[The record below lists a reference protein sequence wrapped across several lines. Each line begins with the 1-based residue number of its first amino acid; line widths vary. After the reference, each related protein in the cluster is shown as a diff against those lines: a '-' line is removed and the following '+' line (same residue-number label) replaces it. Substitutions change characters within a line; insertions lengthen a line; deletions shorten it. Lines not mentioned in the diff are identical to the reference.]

1 MLDRFLK
8 GYDKYYSMSDK
19 EITAVFDFIA
29 IRHFDIQATIIES
42 QGLNCVNKDF
52 IKEQYQWLMK
62 WDTVCT
68 NNL

>member
-1 MLDRFLK
+1 M
-8 GYDKYYSMSDK
+8 
-19 EITAVFDFIA
+19 FDFIA
-29 IRHFDIQATIIES
+29 IRHFDIQATIIEN